1 MAVALPFIAL
11 AVEAGATAYS
21 VHNSQ
26 EQAREQ
32 KDAMRDQEN
41 QQLAMQQEF
50 QQRQAQQDTQEAQ
63 QEQAAAARQRAVAS
77 GYQQASRTQF
87 TSPLGL
93 PGGANTARPSLLG
106 L

>member
-11 AVEAGATAYS
+11 AAELGGTAYGI
-21 VHNSQ
+21 HNSQ

-32 KDAMRDQEN
+32 RDAMRDQEN
-41 QQLAMQQEF
+41 QQIALQQEF
-50 QQRQAQQDTQEAQ
+50 QQKQSQQDTQMAQ

-77 GYQQASRTQF
+77 GFQQASRTQF